1 MIGGMLMLTKMQ
13 LNVYQQIKKVCNP
26 RFNNRVSHYTISK
39 VHNYNA
45 LWRKGY
51 IWKLQVYKIVTS
63 QLKITSLSI
72 LQMVLGSICCL
83 SNGGLITL
91 WFKTII
97 DNLVVTMGSWDCIEA
112 YYNMCIFL

>member
-45 LWRKGY
+45 L
-51 IWKLQVYKIVTS
+51 
-63 QLKITSLSI
+63 
-72 LQMVLGSICCL
+72 
-83 SNGGLITL
+83 
-91 WFKTII
+91 
-97 DNLVVTMGSWDCIEA
+97 
-112 YYNMCIFL
+112 